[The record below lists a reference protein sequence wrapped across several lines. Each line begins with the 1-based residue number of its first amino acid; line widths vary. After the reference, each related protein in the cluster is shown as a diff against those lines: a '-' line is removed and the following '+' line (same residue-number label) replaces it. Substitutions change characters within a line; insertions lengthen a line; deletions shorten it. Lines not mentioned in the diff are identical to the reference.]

1 MHGRIFLS
9 DALMIMTRFISPQKE
24 HDLRDKCLLL
34 AFVMCDSSQKI
45 KRITAFRK
53 ECSQRK

>member
-9 DALMIMTRFISPQKE
+9 DALMIMARFISPQKE
-24 HDLRDKCLLL
+24 HDLRDKCLFL
-34 AFVMCDSSQKI
+34 AFVMCDFSQKI
-45 KRITAFRK
+45 KQITAFRK